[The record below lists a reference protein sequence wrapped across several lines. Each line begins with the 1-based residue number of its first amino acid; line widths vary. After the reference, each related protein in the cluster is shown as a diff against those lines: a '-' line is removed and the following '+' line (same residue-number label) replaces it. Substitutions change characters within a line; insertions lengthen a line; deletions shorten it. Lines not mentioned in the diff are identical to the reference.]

1 MYSVEDLLISHGYKP
16 SRDLPAPR
24 EDNPKGRQA
33 ARTGTRAGQGLQ
45 NGHEDGPAALAHR
58 KTSAG
63 KGHVSDSESRRS
75 TPRGPGEPQSTSAS
89 RTSEAGFYNQPTSAW
104 SSHPPTGNDQAYRR
118 RGRQEARSQKPREHE
133 NLEAR
138 GMAQAHSLPVH
149 MREGPWEVG
158 GRSEHVM
165 KKPVWEE
172 ELRMSG
178 PAKWQNV
185 SLESWNQPR
194 KLGRQMSDGDRE
206 RLFQDLYPFIQGE
219 HVLNSQNK
227 GKSRSL
233 PRVLSPESLSCTE
246 IPIPFNERH
255 SPKMPP
261 YPPTCTPNLDSTRN
275 SEKGGCSAPFPRPK
289 FGRPLKPPSYSSHQ
303 QSRGGA
309 DSSDSQDS
317 QQMDAYVPRH
327 ELCLSDPGLEPP
339 VYVPP
344 PSYRSP
350 PQNIPNPYLED
361 TAPINVCGDHSQ
373 QQSPTEKA
381 GASSQPPSGPP
392 GTGNEYGASARS
404 PQGLPAHPRP
414 VTAYD
419 GFVQYIPFDDP
430 RLRHFKLAQPQ
441 GFCEDIKLDDKSY
454 NSSPVTAQEPTHGG
468 MQPDGAIWNPQS
480 LITLSGDQRGPVL
493 ASPSPRWLWGQ
504 LPGDGENSGVPDQRG
519 RCVARGQWPDV
530 RGSQHGHTGRQVSSP
545 YSQGESTC
553 ETQTKLKKFQTG
565 TRTKKSSKTKMNET
579 IFCLVSIPV
588 KSESHLPD
596 RDMDNNDLKPSADQK
611 NGSDKSPALQE
622 QSLLSMSS
630 TDLELQALTGS
641 MGGRTEFQKQ
651 DLGEPEEDRQTND
664 LSFIHLTKHRELK
677 HSGSWP
683 GHRYRD
689 QQTQTSFSEEP
700 QSSQLLPGAKL
711 GGPSGAALSPKRS
724 DPAAPEAQTHTAF
737 PSGDHKQR
745 PSARHLKGHR
755 SLSPSSNSAFSRTS
769 LSVDQAPMPKAG
781 RSQPCVDVHGLG
793 AHPGPKREVVKGE
806 PTGPCNSKQLFGQF
820 LLKPVSRRPWDLIS
834 QLESFNK
841 ELQEEEESSSSS
853 SSSSSEES
861 EAEPQQEN
869 RAHCRQED
877 VGFRRNSLEMRVEPQ
892 PRVWVPESP
901 VCRSGRGKSKSE
913 SWSEELQ
920 PGHPRAWPP
929 SPGRFCMED
938 GGSAPLWSADG
949 SVSAEKRHLEVSNGM
964 DELAG
969 SPFPVTR
976 MSSRSSDAKPL
987 PPSYPAEPR
996 EPQESEKITSAFS
1009 SVKPSE
1015 AVPRKGDSGGDRS
1028 TGLPLSLSNKN
1039 RGLSAPDLRS
1049 VGLTPGQE
1057 QGASEL
1063 EGSLGE
1069 ASTIEIPP
1077 GESLQARA
1085 ARILGIEVAVESL
1098 LPGTRRVAQ
1107 NQPAEPDASA
1117 YTPESPQE
1125 ELPSRPAPADVPRV
1139 STDAFYGRRK
1149 CGWTKSPLFV
1159 GDRDSARRAPQA
1171 FEHSDVDG
1179 VVTSTDPVPE
1189 PEPSPLESRFF
1200 ERKDVETKPPF
1211 RSTLFHFVERTP
1223 SVAGS
1228 EKRLRSPS
1236 KVIESLQEK
1245 LASPPRRADPDRLM
1259 RMKEVSSVSRMR
1271 FLSFRNADSQ
1281 EETEE
1286 LKATTRGQAGL
1297 PGGLVSPGSGDR
1309 AQRVGHSL
1317 SVSKGSISREEKE
1330 HPAAQKE
1337 KSVDQDF
1344 WCPDSYDPS
1353 RVERV

>member
-1 MYSVEDLLISHGYKP
+1 
-16 SRDLPAPR
+16 
-24 EDNPKGRQA
+24 
-33 ARTGTRAGQGLQ
+33 
-45 NGHEDGPAALAHR
+45 
-58 KTSAG
+58 
-63 KGHVSDSESRRS
+63 
-75 TPRGPGEPQSTSAS
+75 
-89 RTSEAGFYNQPTSAW
+89 
-104 SSHPPTGNDQAYRR
+104 
-118 RGRQEARSQKPREHE
+118 
-133 NLEAR
+133 
-138 GMAQAHSLPVH
+138 
-149 MREGPWEVG
+149 
-158 GRSEHVM
+158 
-165 KKPVWEE
+165 
-172 ELRMSG
+172 
-178 PAKWQNV
+178 
-185 SLESWNQPR
+185 
-194 KLGRQMSDGDRE
+194 
-206 RLFQDLYPFIQGE
+206 
-219 HVLNSQNK
+219 
-227 GKSRSL
+227 
-233 PRVLSPESLSCTE
+233 
-246 IPIPFNERH
+246 
-255 SPKMPP
+255 MPP
-261 YPPTCTPNLDSTRN
+261 YLPTCAPNLDSTRN

-289 FGRPLKPPSYSSHQ
+289 FGRPLKPPSYGSHQ

-317 QQMDAYVPRH
+317 QQMDAYVSRH

-361 TAPINVCGDHSQ
+361 TAPINVCGSHSQ

-381 GASSQPPSGPP
+381 GASSQPPSRPA
-392 GTGNEYGASARS
+392 GTENEYGASPGS
-404 PQGLPAHPRP
+404 PQGLPTHPRP

-454 NSSPVTAQEPTHGG
+454 SSSPVTAQEPAHGG
-468 MQPDGAIWNPQS
+468 MQADGATWNPQS
-480 LITLSGDQRGPVL
+480 LIPPSGDGRGPVL
-493 ASPSPRWLWGQ
+493 ANPSPRWLWGQ
-504 LPGDGENSGVPDQRG
+504 LPGDGENSALPNQRD
-519 RCVARGQWPDV
+519 RCVVRGQWPDV
-530 RGSQHGHTGRQVSSP
+530 RGSQHGHAGRQVSSP
-545 YSQGESTC
+545 YSQGKSTC
-553 ETQTKLKKFQTG
+553 ETQTKLKKFEAG
-565 TRTKKSSKTKMNET
+565 SRTKKSSKKKMSET

-664 LSFIHLTKHRELK
+664 LRFVHLTKHRELK

-711 GGPSGAALSPKRS
+711 EGSSQAPPSPKGL
-724 DPAAPEAQTHTAF
+724 DPAASEAQTHTAF
-737 PSGDHKQR
+737 PYGDHKQR
-745 PSARHLKGHR
+745 PGARNLKGHR

-769 LSVDQAPMPKAG
+769 LSVEQAPVPKAG
-781 RSQPCVDVHGLG
+781 RSQPCVDVHRLG
-793 AHPGPKREVVKGE
+793 GHPEPKREVVKGE

-853 SSSSSEES
+853 SSSSGGGEES
-861 EAEPQQEN
+861 EAAPQQEN
-869 RAHCRQED
+869 
-877 VGFRRNSLEMRVEPQ
+877 VGSRGNSPEVRVEPQ
-892 PRVWVPESP
+892 PRMWVPESP
-901 VCRSGRGKSKSE
+901 VCRSGRGESKSE
-913 SWSEELQ
+913 SWSDEWG

-929 SPGRFCMED
+929 LPGRCHVED
-938 GGSAPLWSADG
+938 GGGAPFWSADG
-949 SVSAEKRHLEVSNGM
+949 SMSAQKRHLEVSNGM
-964 DELAG
+964 DGPAG
-969 SPFPVTR
+969 SPVPGTR
-976 MSSRSSDAKPL
+976 MSSRSSDAKPVPL
-987 PPSYPAEPR
+987 SYPVEPR
-996 EPQESEKITSAFS
+996 EPQGSQKFTSAFS

-1015 AVPRKGDSGGDRS
+1015 AVPRQADSGGERGA
-1028 TGLPLSLSNKN
+1028 GLPLPLSNKN

-1069 ASTIEIPP
+1069 ASVVEIPP

-1098 LPGTRRVAQ
+1098 LPGTQRAGQ

-1117 YTPESPQE
+1117 CTPESPQE
-1125 ELPSRPAPADVPRV
+1125 ESPSGPVPAAVPRV
-1139 STDAFYGRRK
+1139 STNSFYGRRK

-1159 GDRDSARRAPQA
+1159 GDRDSAKRAPQA
-1171 FEHSDVDG
+1171 FEDSDVDG
-1179 VVTSTDPVPE
+1179 VVTSTAPIPE
-1189 PEPSPLESRFF
+1189 PEPSPSESKFLEQ
-1200 ERKDVETKPPF
+1200 KDVEAKPPF
-1211 RSTLFHFVERTP
+1211 RSTLFHFVEGTP
-1223 SVAGS
+1223 SVVGS

-1245 LASPPRRADPDRLM
+1245 LASPPRRADADRLM

-1271 FLSFRNADSQ
+1271 FLSSRNADYV
-1281 EETEE
+1281 EEAEE

-1297 PGGLVSPGSGDR
+1297 PGGPVSLGGGDQAWR
-1309 AQRVGHSL
+1309 GGHSL
-1317 SVSKGSISREEKE
+1317 SISEDSVSKEEKE

-1337 KSVDQDF
+1337 KSPDEDF
-1344 WCPDSYDPS
+1344 WCPGLACDGHQASIFKTTGFESKSHDRGSKTVDRGPLFHSLSSQQMLPVAGSVTSTCSYHLMTAHLLLNGEKDTS
-1353 RVERV
+1353 AHRRTLSGERCVAD

>member
-33 ARTGTRAGQGLQ
+33 AGTGTRAGQGLQ
-45 NGHEDGPAALAHR
+45 NGHEDGSAALAHR
-58 KTSAG
+58 RTPAG

-75 TPRGPGEPQSTSAS
+75 TPRGHGETQSASAS
-89 RTSEAGFYNQPTSAW
+89 RTSHAGFSNHPNSASAW
-104 SSHPPTGNDQAYRR
+104 SSHPPTANDQAQRR
-118 RGRQEARSQKPREHE
+118 RGRQAARSQKPRGRED
-133 NLEAR
+133 LEAR
-138 GMAQAHSLPVH
+138 GMAQAYGLPVH

-158 GRSEHVM
+158 GRSEHA
-165 KKPVWEE
+165 KKKAVWEE
-172 ELRMSG
+172 ELRMSA

-185 SLESWNQPR
+185 SLESWSQPR
-194 KLGRQMSDGDRE
+194 KLGRQMSDGDGE

-233 PRVLSPESLSCTE
+233 PKVLSPEGLGCTE
-246 IPIPFNERH
+246 IPIPLHDRH
-255 SPKMPP
+255 SPKLPP
-261 YPPTCTPNLDSTRN
+261 YPPTHAPNLDSTRN
-275 SEKGGCSAPFPRPK
+275 SEKGGCPAPFPRPK
-289 FGRPLKPPSYSSHQ
+289 FGRPLKPPSYGSHQ

-361 TAPINVCGDHSQ
+361 TAPVNVCGGHSQ

-381 GASSQPPSGPP
+381 GASGQPPSGPP
-392 GTGNEYGASARS
+392 GTGNEYGASPRS
-404 PQGLPAHPRP
+404 PQELPAHPRP

-454 NSSPVTAQEPTHGG
+454 NSSPVTAQEPAHGG
-468 MQPDGAIWNPQS
+468 MQADGATWNPQS
-480 LITLSGDQRGPVL
+480 LIPPSGDERGPVS
-493 ASPSPRWLWGQ
+493 ANPSPRWLWGQ
-504 LPGDGENSGVPDQRG
+504 LPGEGENSGLPSQRDL
-519 RCVARGQWPDV
+519 CVARGQRPDV
-530 RGSQHGHTGRQVSSP
+530 RGSQHGHTRRQVSSP

-553 ETQTKLKKFQTG
+553 ETQTKLKKFETG
-565 TRTKKSSKTKMNET
+565 SRTKKSSKKRMNET

-651 DLGEPEEDRQTND
+651 DLGEPEDSQTND
-664 LSFIHLTKHRELK
+664 LRFIHLTKHRELK

-700 QSSQLLPGAKL
+700 QSSQLLPGAKP
-711 GGPSGAALSPKRS
+711 GGSSHAPPSPIGS
-724 DPAAPEAQTHTAF
+724 DPAASEAQMPTAL

-755 SLSPSSNSAFSRTS
+755 SLSPSGNSAFSRTS
-769 LSVDQAPMPKAG
+769 LSVDQAPVPKAG
-781 RSQPCVDVHGLG
+781 RSQPCVDVHRLG
-793 AHPGPKREVVKGE
+793 GHPEPKREVVKGE

-853 SSSSSEES
+853 RSSSGEET

-869 RAHCRQED
+869 
-877 VGFRRNSLEMRVEPQ
+877 VGFRGNSPEMRVEPQ
-892 PRVWVPESP
+892 PRMWVPESP
-901 VCRSGRGKSKSE
+901 VCRSGRGESKSE
-913 SWSEELQ
+913 SWSDEWG
-920 PGHPRAWPP
+920 PGHPRAWPT
-929 SPGRFCMED
+929 SPGRCCAED
-938 GGSAPLWSADG
+938 GGGAPFWSADG
-949 SVSAEKRHLEVSNGM
+949 NVSAQKRHPEVSNGM
-964 DELAG
+964 DGLAG
-969 SPFPVTR
+969 SPVTVMS
-976 MSSRSSDAKPL
+976 MSSKSSDAKPVPL
-987 PPSYPAEPR
+987 SYPAEPR
-996 EPQESEKITSAFS
+996 ELQGGQKFTSAFS
-1009 SVKPSE
+1009 SVKPSQ
-1015 AVPRKGDSGGDRS
+1015 AAPRQVDSGGERAA
-1028 TGLPLSLSNKN
+1028 GLPLSLSNKN

-1069 ASTIEIPP
+1069 ASVVEIPP

-1098 LPGTRRVAQ
+1098 LPGTQRAGQ
-1107 NQPAEPDASA
+1107 NHPAEPDASA
-1117 YTPESPQE
+1117 CTPESPQE
-1125 ELPSRPAPADVPRV
+1125 EPPSGPAPAAVPRV
-1139 STDAFYGRRK
+1139 STDSFYGRRK

-1159 GDRDSARRAPQA
+1159 GDRDSAKRAPQA
-1171 FEHSDVDG
+1171 FEDSDVDG
-1179 VVTSTDPVPE
+1179 VVTSTAPVPE
-1189 PEPSPLESRFF
+1189 PEPSPSESKSF
-1200 ERKDVETKPPF
+1200 EQKDVEAKPPF
-1211 RSTLFHFVERTP
+1211 RSTLFHFVEGPP

-1245 LASPPRRADPDRLM
+1245 LASPPRRADADRLM

-1271 FLSFRNADSQ
+1271 FLSSRNADCL
-1281 EETEE
+1281 EEAEE

-1309 AQRVGHSL
+1309 AWRGGHSL
-1317 SVSKGSISREEKE
+1317 SVSKDSISKEEKE

-1337 KSVDQDF
+1337 KSLDQDF